1 MEVVNHPAHYNSG
14 GIEVI
19 DVIEDWGL
27 GFSLGNALKYICR
40 AGRKTNDPTED
51 LKKAQW
57 YIRRAMWNRESCQTS
72 GDTRIGGMEVVDA
85 FEMDPLFGDMVL
97 TLWYYSRFHNDNE
110 LARIDSALNEIINY
124 ESKGE

>member
-1 MEVVNHPAHYNSG
+1 METVNHPAHYNSG

-40 AGRKTNDPTED
+40 AGRKTNDPLED

-57 YIRRAMWNRESCQTS
+57 YIRRAMRNREIFKIS
-72 GDTRIGGMEVVDA
+72 GNTRISGIEVADA
-85 FEMDPLFGDMVL
+85 FEMDPLFGDMIL
-97 TLWYYSRFHNDNE
+97 ALWRYSMFYNEND
-110 LARIDSALNEIINY
+110 LARIDSALDEIINY

>member
-1 MEVVNHPAHYNSG
+1 METVNHPAHYSSG

-19 DVIEDWGL
+19 EVIEDWGL

-57 YIRRAMWNRESCQTS
+57 YIRRAMRNRESSKTS
-72 GDTRIGGMEVVDA
+72 ADTRIGVIEVVRA
-85 FEMDPLFGDMVL
+85 FEMDPLFGDMVIA
-97 TLWYYSRFHNDNE
+97 LWHYSKYRNE
-110 LARIDSALNEIINY
+110 KDLSRIDSILNEIINY
-124 ESKGE
+124 E

>member
-1 MEVVNHPAHYNSG
+1 METVNHPAHYNSG

-57 YIRRAMWNRESCQTS
+57 YIRRAMRNRESSQTS
-72 GDTRIGGMEVVDA
+72 ENTRIGVLEVVAA
-85 FEMDPLFGDMVL
+85 FEMDPMFGDMVIA
-97 TLWYYSRFHNDNE
+97 LWHYSKYRNE
-110 LARIDSALNEIINY
+110 KDLSRIDSILNEIINY
-124 ESKGE
+124 E

>member
-1 MEVVNHPAHYNSG
+1 METVNHPSHYNSG

-57 YIRRAMWNRESCQTS
+57 YIRRAMRNRESSQTS
-72 GDTRIGGMEVVDA
+72 ADTRIGVLEVVAA
-85 FEMDPLFGDMVL
+85 FEMDPMFGDMVIA
-97 TLWYYSRFHNDNE
+97 LWHYSKYRNE
-110 LARIDSALNEIINY
+110 KDLSRIDSILNEIINY
-124 ESKGE
+124 E

>member
-1 MEVVNHPAHYNSG
+1 METVNHPAHYNSG

-27 GFSLGNALKYICR
+27 GFCLGNALKYICR

-57 YIRRAMWNRESCQTS
+57 YIRRAMHNHEICQTS
-72 GDTRIGGMEVVDA
+72 WNARISGIEVVGA
-85 FEMDPLFGDMVL
+85 FGMDPMLGDMVL
-97 TLWYYSRFHNDNE
+97 ALWHHSMSHNENV
-110 LARIDSALNEIINY
+110 LARIDSVLNEIINY
-124 ESKGE
+124 ELKGE

>member
-1 MEVVNHPAHYNSG
+1 MENVNHPAHYNSG

-27 GFSLGNALKYICR
+27 GFCLGNALKYIRR

-57 YIRRAMWNRESCQTS
+57 YIRRAMWNRESCQTN
-72 GDTRIGGMEVVDA
+72 GDTRIIGIEVADA
-85 FEMDPLFGDMVL
+85 FGMDPMFGDMVL
-97 TLWYYSRFHNDNE
+97 ALWHYSIFHNENE

>member
-1 MEVVNHPAHYNSG
+1 METVNHPAHYNSG

-40 AGRKTNDPTED
+40 AGRKTNDPIED

-57 YIRRAMWNRESCQTS
+57 YIRRAMWNREICKTS
-72 GDTRIGGMEVVDA
+72 GDTRISGIEVVGA
-85 FEMDPLFGDMVL
+85 FEMDPLFGDMVIA
-97 TLWYYSRFHNDNE
+97 LWHYSRYRNE
-110 LARIDSALNEIINY
+110 KDLSRIDSILNEIINY

>member
-1 MEVVNHPAHYNSG
+1 METVNHPAHYNSG

-27 GFSLGNALKYICR
+27 GFCLGNALKYICR
-40 AGRKTNDPTED
+40 AGRKTNDPLED

-57 YIRRAMWNRESCQTS
+57 YIRRAMRNHEICQISEDARIS
-72 GDTRIGGMEVVDA
+72 GIEVVDA
-85 FEMDPLFGDMVL
+85 FGMDPMFGDIVL
-97 TLWYYSRFHNDNE
+97 ALWHHSLFHNENV
-110 LARIDSALNEIINY
+110 LARIDIALNEIINY